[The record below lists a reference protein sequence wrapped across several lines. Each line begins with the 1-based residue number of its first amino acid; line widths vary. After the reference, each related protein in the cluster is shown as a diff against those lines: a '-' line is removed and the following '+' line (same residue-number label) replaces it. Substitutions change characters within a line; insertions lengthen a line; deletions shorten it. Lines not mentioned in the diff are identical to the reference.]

1 MTHRHRR
8 TQWDDQE
15 LHKLFAARLPVL
27 AIPDEFA
34 EQLIHSV
41 LEEIV
46 RHVDDNRDRRQD
58 NADLLLSPS
67 VTTASTG
74 VQETEW
80 EQENR
85 VECLSPGAARRKR
98 VPPAVL

>member
-1 MTHRHRR
+1 MAHRHRR

-34 EQLIHSV
+34 EQLIHAV

-46 RHVDDNRDRRQD
+46 HHVDEKTDRRQE
-58 NADLLLSPS
+58 NANLLSSSS
-67 VTTASTG
+67 VATASTG
-74 VQETEW
+74 IHETEW

-85 VECLSPGAARRKR
+85 VECLSPSAARRKR